1 MLLTWGNPLGALA
14 SKVSASKG
22 EAAAAKFTTTHR
34 HTLEKLEVASCLTRT
49 TDTFSSLQLNQL
61 ELVSKSFGEA
71 FRLSSPNQRLKVK
84 GHLVEQHVAAFTQ
97 NY

>member
-1 MLLTWGNPLGALA
+1 MGQSFRRSRFKSLCIERRSGGG
-14 SKVSASKG
+14 KI
-22 EAAAAKFTTTHR
+22 TTTHR
-34 HTLEKLEVASCLTRT
+34 HKLEKLEVASRLTQT
-49 TDTFSSLQLNQL
+49 TDTFSSLQLSQL

-71 FRLSSPNQRLKVK
+71 FRLSNPNQRLKVN

>member
-1 MLLTWGNPLGALA
+1 M
-14 SKVSASKG
+14 
-22 EAAAAKFTTTHR
+22 
-34 HTLEKLEVASCLTRT
+34 

-71 FRLSSPNQRLKVK
+71 FRLSNPKQRLKVN